1 MAKAKTSSPSTSVA
15 KGGNGSRPAGS
26 AKKPPNRPQ
35 GSAAAGRQSV
45 AAARRAKPG
54 SDRNQLIIGGIA
66 VVLLAVVVV
75 VGVVIYKN
83 RSATPDDGYGPSI
96 TSVSTMANGVV
107 TVNNGTTP
115 AVTIDVYQD
124 ALCPICQDFEH
135 QYSQQINKAVD
146 QGKLQVR
153 YQMVAILDSSSAS
166 KNYSTRAAAAL
177 LCVGADTAAPKGTF
191 LKYLTH
197 LYADDTKPAENGSTD
212 LSNQQLADLAKGDGA
227 TTTAVSCISSGSN
240 VALATSTNATKESQM
255 QAATGAVGTPTV
267 LKDGTALDINST
279 DWLSNLVG

>member
-1 MAKAKTSSPSTSVA
+1 MAKDKPGNSG
-15 KGGNGSRPAGS
+15 KKGNGSGPNGS
-26 AKKPPNRPQ
+26 ANNRQGKPQNRPQ
-35 GSAAAGRQSV
+35 SNAAAGRQSV

-54 SDRNQLIIGGIA
+54 SDRTQLIIGGIA
-66 VVLLAVVVV
+66 VVVLAVIVV

-83 RSATPDDGYGPSI
+83 RSAVQNDGYGPS
-96 TSVSTMANGVV
+96 TNSVSTMADGIV

-115 AVTIDVYQD
+115 AVTIDVYLD
-124 ALCPICQDFEH
+124 ALCPICQQFEH
-135 QYSQQINKAVD
+135 QYGQQIAQAVD

-153 YQMVAILDSSSAS
+153 YQPVAILDSSSAS

-227 TTTAVSCISSGSN
+227 TATAVSCISSGAN
-240 VALATSTNATKESQM
+240 VALATATNATKESQM
-255 QAATGAVGTPTV
+255 QAATGQVGTPTV

-279 DWLSNLVG
+279 DWLSKLIS